1 MFQAQSITDFA
12 DPRLAPFRS
21 MRAQFD
27 HLHDGV
33 FVAEGEKVVRRL
45 LESSC
50 EIVSVLLPPKWQAEY
65 EPLLAAR
72 PENIELFVAD
82 REVLTK
88 LTGFSTYQGLLGL
101 ARVPAPVTLEDL
113 NRLPEP
119 RLWVALDGLTNAENV
134 GTVVR
139 NLVALGG
146 QALVVGETSAHPYL
160 RRAVR
165 SSMGG
170 IFKVPYLVSTS
181 LVRTLGDL
189 QSAGVRCVAAHPHT
203 EQRWIWDVDFTR
215 PTCLVF
221 GAEGEGIRPE
231 VLSVCDE
238 VAALPM
244 SNHVDSLNVA
254 NAAAAFLAEAQ
265 RQRWGGGR
273 RGADVPRWDHRRGT
287 K

>member
-1 MFQAQSITDFA
+1 MFQTQSITDFA

-65 EPLLAAR
+65 EPLLAVR

-101 ARVPAPVTLEDL
+101 ARVTAPVTLADL

-119 RLWVALDGLTNAENV
+119 RLLVALDGLTNAENV

-170 IFKVPYLVSTS
+170 IFKVPYTVSSGLVES
-181 LVRTLGDL
+181 LAELR
-189 QSAGVRCVAAHPHT
+189 SSGVRCVAAHPHT
-203 EQRWIWDVDFTR
+203 EQRWLWDVDFTR
-215 PTCLVF
+215 PTCLVL

-231 VLSVCDE
+231 VLSACDE
-238 VAALPM
+238 VVALPM
-244 SNHVDSLNVA
+244 SNGVDSLNVA
-254 NAAAAFLAEAQ
+254 NAAAVFLAEVQ
-265 RQRWGGGR
+265 RQRGKLRAEGK
-273 RGADVPRWDHRRGT
+273 T
-287 K
+287 S